1 MCECRLVQ
9 IILLTCMQCLLC
21 AYTRFQETSST
32 LVEKKKNSLG
42 RLYTTVDLADLLCRS
57 ASVSR
62 VRSDRLRSQSIHT
75 ASSFQQESLYGGTGR
90 KLEGEGQE
98 PYISLLIH

>member
-21 AYTRFQETSST
+21 AYTRFQETSS
-32 LVEKKKNSLG
+32 KNSLG